1 MKQIITAADVLNN
14 VENKVNDAL
23 KVNEGSMVA
32 GGKFDDVTAAGKPAI
47 RRVYDFVNSIG
58 KRTQLTT
65 FDAQVIEITE
75 TIGRALVQ
83 REKTSFII
91 CRELYKMKA
100 SGKLEKLGFKNVGEY
115 GRALFDM
122 SPNTANQYARIGE
135 HFIDDDYKPRG
146 ALPALSVS
154 QYLEFLTYMEKKG
167 LTLDRI
173 ESMYLDGVLTDGMS
187 SKTMR
192 KALADE
198 YSKGEAVETTF
209 VEDKDEANEGD
220 KANEANEANEG
231 DKANEANEGDKTNEA
246 NEATTFDKGLEVS
259 KALDAIQTIFRVSE
273 ALKNHGIE
281 VSFNEA
287 LDSVMEGLK
296 ALL

>member
-1 MKQIITAADVLNN
+1 MSKVITAADVLNS
-14 VENKVNDAL
+14 VENKVNEAL

-209 VEDKDEANEGD
+209 VEDKGEASEASEANEGD
-220 KANEANEANEG
+220 KSNEANEG
-231 DKANEANEGDKTNEA
+231 DKSNEAA
-246 NEATTFDKGLEVS
+246 TFDKGLEVS

-281 VSFNEA
+281 VSFNDA

>member
-1 MKQIITAADVLNN
+1 MNKVVITSVDVLNS
-14 VENKVNDAL
+14 VENKVNEAL
-23 KVNEGSMVA
+23 KVNEGSMIT

-209 VEDKDEANEGD
+209 VEDKPAEGD
-220 KANEANEANEG
+220 KANEANEAAEAAEGNEG
-231 DKANEANEGDKTNEA
+231 KEANEANEA
-246 NEATTFDKGLEVS
+246 AAFDKGLEIS

-273 ALKNHGIE
+273 TLKNHGIE
-281 VSFNEA
+281 VSFNAA
-287 LDSVMEGLK
+287 LDMVFDGLK

>member
-1 MKQIITAADVLNN
+1 M
-14 VENKVNDAL
+14 NKVVITSADMLNGVERKVNQAL
-23 KVNEGSMVA
+23 ELNEGSMIS

-209 VEDKDEANEGD
+209 VEGNEGD
-220 KANEANEANEG
+220 KSNEGNEGNEG
-231 DKANEANEGDKTNEA
+231 DKSNEGNEGDKSNEG
-246 NEATTFDKGLEVS
+246 NESDKPAEFDKGLEVS

-273 ALKNHGIE
+273 TLKNHGIE

>member
-1 MKQIITAADVLNN
+1 M
-14 VENKVNDAL
+14 NKVVITSADMLNGVERKVNQAL
-23 KVNEGSMVA
+23 ELNEGSMIS

-209 VEDKDEANEGD
+209 VEGNEGD
-220 KANEANEANEG
+220 KSNEG
-231 DKANEANEGDKTNEA
+231 NESDKPAE
-246 NEATTFDKGLEVS
+246 FDKGLEVS

-273 ALKNHGIE
+273 TLKNHGIE

>member
-1 MKQIITAADVLNN
+1 MNKVVITSADVLNS
-14 VENKVNDAL
+14 VENKVNEAL
-23 KVNEGSMVA
+23 KVNEGTLIS

-187 SKTMR
+187 SKIMR

-209 VEDKDEANEGD
+209 VDNEGD
-220 KANEANEANEG
+220 KANEANEG
-231 DKANEANEGDKTNEA
+231 DKANEANEGDKANEA
-246 NEATTFDKGLEVS
+246 NEGATFDKGIEVS

-281 VSFNEA
+281 VSFNDA